1 MTGFTLISFL
11 RNRIKGK
18 RWDSFHSPYL
28 FRLFSYMINDGEAL
42 EAFNRIEVL
51 RRKWQKDETMIER
64 NDFGAGSIHSEK
76 KVSEKISTIA
86 NRSLSYPFQCRC
98 LARLLQ
104 LENPGRILE
113 LGTSLGI
120 STAYLQ
126 SGAPGA
132 KVITVEGDPQLA
144 KLATHT
150 FDDLGMN
157 QIELIVS
164 TFEDFFENKLDDTKI
179 DVVFLD
185 GNHQSSALI
194 EYYNKL
200 KTRFTLRTI
209 VIIDD
214 IYWSSDMN
222 EGWNKLVNLPEVT
235 QSVDCFQFGVL
246 FFRNEFLNKE
256 HHILRTPLKSVFRK

>member
-28 FRLFSYMINDGEAL
+28 FRLFSYMRNERETLDAFSQIEA
-42 EAFNRIEVL
+42 L
-51 RRKWQKDETMIER
+51 RRKWQKDESMIER

-76 KVSEKISTIA
+76 RRSDKISTIA
-86 NRSLSYPFQCRC
+86 KRSLSYPFQCRC
-98 LARLLQ
+98 LARLVR
-104 LENPGRILE
+104 LENPGCILE

-120 STAYLQ
+120 SAAYLQ

-132 KVITVEGDPQLA
+132 KVITVEGDPELA
-144 KLATHT
+144 KLAAHT
-150 FDDLGMN
+150 FDDLGMD
-157 QIELIVS
+157 QIKLIVS
-164 TFEDFFENKLDDTKI
+164 TFEDFFENNQDDTKP

-194 EYYNKL
+194 EYYKKL
-200 KTRFTLRTI
+200 KTSFTLRTI

-214 IYWSSDMN
+214 IYWSGDMYD
-222 EGWNKLVNLPEVT
+222 GWKKLVTMPEVT